1 MSMVSCICHHFH
13 GIGAET
19 CLQPVGSCAII
30 YEIVKGAHSLEH
42 VTDNPFK
49 AISILYRKSHIWL
62 NNNCAQYG
70 LTAAQ
75 AMVILIICDFQSLTQ
90 DEITKRLGLD
100 KSVIAKTVT
109 KLEEMGFL
117 VRTTNRKDKRTY
129 DIQPTQRA
137 WEAYPSVREQI
148 DVCFQR
154 MTREMSEEQRAMFQD
169 LLLLAA
175 ETTVEQEDA

>member
-1 MSMVSCICHHFH
+1 MDS
-13 GIGAET
+13 
-19 CLQPVGSCAII
+19 
-30 YEIVKGAHSLEH
+30 
-42 VTDNPFK
+42 PFK

-62 NNNCAQYG
+62 NNSCAQCG

-75 AMVILIICDFQSLTQ
+75 AMVILIACDFKCLTQ

-109 KLEEMGFL
+109 KLEEIGFL
-117 VRTTNRKDKRTY
+117 VRTTNPKDKRTY
-129 DIQPTQRA
+129 DIRPTEKA
-137 WEAYPSVREQI
+137 WEAYPFVREQI

-154 MTREMSEEQRAMFQD
+154 MTQQMSDQQRTEFRA

-175 ETTVEQEDA
+175 ETTIAQEE

>member
-1 MSMVSCICHHFH
+1 MDS
-13 GIGAET
+13 
-19 CLQPVGSCAII
+19 
-30 YEIVKGAHSLEH
+30 
-42 VTDNPFK
+42 PFK

-62 NNNCAQYG
+62 NSSCAEYG

-75 AMVILIICDFQSLTQ
+75 AMVILIVCDFRSLTQ

-117 VRTTNRKDKRTY
+117 VRSTNPKDKRTY

-137 WEAYPSVREQI
+137 WAVYPSVREQI
-148 DVCFQR
+148 DGCFLR
-154 MTREMSEEQRAMFQD
+154 MTQQMTDEQRAEFRH

-175 ETTVEQEDA
+175 ESTVAQED